1 MHTTGPTRDLHLPPR
16 AFFAP
21 TNKTHA
27 LHARVPGAPLLLLA
41 PFLLLQR
48 VGHGS
53 GVSFL
58 SEHHLASHLQLN
70 VILILGTEEQT
81 IHGVNSHPRRRSQCD
96 TRWTRVRLRYKSF
109 FPSILDVGP
118 SSHTDRFVQPSP
130 PLDSDMYGGRVPPT
144 IVCLIA
150 HLEQAGLDTPKLFG
164 SDVRTLPRAT

>member
-1 MHTTGPTRDLHLPPR
+1 MKRWQHSDPRIKSSRRKGQALIYERPLPRIILYYAYRMTRDAHDGPDPRETYLPPR

-58 SEHHLASHLQLN
+58 SEHHLASHF
-70 VILILGTEEQT
+70 ILERCTC
-81 IHGVNSHPRRRSQCD
+81 S
-96 TRWTRVRLRYKSF
+96 
-109 FPSILDVGP
+109 
-118 SSHTDRFVQPSP
+118 
-130 PLDSDMYGGRVPPT
+130 
-144 IVCLIA
+144 
-150 HLEQAGLDTPKLFG
+150 
-164 SDVRTLPRAT
+164 